1 MFGAVM
7 CILVK
12 NRTKDAPQL
21 QSILTNHG
29 CIIKTRVGMH
39 EVANCAEDG
48 LIMLHLS
55 GKKEAI
61 DDLEKS
67 INSLSE
73 IRARTMLLDY

>member
-1 MFGAVM
+1 MFSAVM

-48 LIMLHLS
+48 LIMLHLC
-55 GKKEAI
+55 GKEEAI
-61 DDLEKS
+61 NDLEKS